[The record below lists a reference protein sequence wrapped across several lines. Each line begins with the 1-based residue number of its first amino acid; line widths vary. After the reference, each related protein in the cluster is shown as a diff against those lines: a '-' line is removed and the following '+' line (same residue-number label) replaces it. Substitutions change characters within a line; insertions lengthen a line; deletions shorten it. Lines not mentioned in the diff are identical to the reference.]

1 MDDGYT
7 SAADLSPLEAVHSVK
22 SLDRES
28 KRQKEDKSKR
38 FAKKKK
44 DSVKI
49 SSMSSDQNN
58 EIFVSNIV
66 VKELRDENYPDKKG
80 RKIDIVIG

>member
-7 SAADLSPLEAVHSVK
+7 AAADLSPLEAVHSVK

-28 KRQKEDKSKR
+28 KRQKEEKSKR

-58 EIFVSNIV
+58 EIFSDDIV
-66 VKELRDENYPDKKG
+66 VKELKDEKYPDKKG
-80 RKIDIVIG
+80 RRVDIVIG

>member
-7 SAADLSPLEAVHSVK
+7 AAADLSPLEAVHSVK

-28 KRQKEDKSKR
+28 KRQKEEKSKR

-58 EIFVSNIV
+58 EIFSDNIV
-66 VKELRDENYPDKKG
+66 VKELKDEKYSDKKG